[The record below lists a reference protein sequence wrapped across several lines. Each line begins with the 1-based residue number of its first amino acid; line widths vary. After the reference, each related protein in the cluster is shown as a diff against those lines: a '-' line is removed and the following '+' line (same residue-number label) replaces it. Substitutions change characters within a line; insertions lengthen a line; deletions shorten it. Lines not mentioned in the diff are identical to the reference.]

1 VSAARPAV
9 PIGAD
14 GPAPPGLVVAIDGPS
29 GSGKSTVSRAV
40 ATRLGLRYLDTGAM
54 YRAVTWAALD
64 RGIDLADAAAVADV
78 ARRLAV
84 DVSTDPA
91 APRVVVDGVDVTD
104 DIRRTRISAA
114 VSTVATNLDVRQE
127 LVHRQQRLVGTGD
140 IVVEGR
146 DITTVVAPDADV
158 RILLTATP
166 SERVNRRAREVHG
179 RNDESALA
187 ATRDQ
192 VVRRDADDSSVAQF
206 LEAAAGVVE
215 LDTSALTLEQVI
227 ATVLRLVEDAT
238 DHSSDR
244 RDAPASVGKAGP
256 A

>member
-1 VSAARPAV
+1 MITAR
-9 PIGAD
+9 
-14 GPAPPGLVVAIDGPS
+14 PGLVVAIDGPS

-64 RGIDLADAAAVADV
+64 RGIDPADTAAVADL
-78 ARRLAV
+78 ARRLTI
-84 DVSTDPA
+84 DVVTDPA
-91 APRVVVDGVDVTD
+91 AAGVTVDGIDVTD

-114 VSTVATNLDVRQE
+114 VSAVATNLDVRRE
-127 LVHRQQRLVGTGD
+127 LVRRQQQIVGSGEM
-140 IVVEGR
+140 VVEGR

-179 RNDESALA
+179 RDDESALA

-215 LDTSALTLEQVI
+215 LDTSTLTLEQVI
-227 ATVLRLVEDAT
+227 ATVLRLVEEAT
-238 DHSSDR
+238 SHSADGR
-244 RDAPASVGKAGP
+244 HAPTSAGKAGP

>member
-1 VSAARPAV
+1 MITAR
-9 PIGAD
+9 
-14 GPAPPGLVVAIDGPS
+14 PGLVVAIDGPS

-40 ATRLGLRYLDTGAM
+40 ATQLGLRYLDTGAM

-64 RGIDLADAAAVADV
+64 RGIDLADTVAVADL
-78 ARRLAV
+78 ARRLTI
-84 DVSTDPA
+84 DVVTDPA
-91 APRVVVDGVDVTD
+91 AAGVTVDGIDVTE

-114 VSTVATNLDVRQE
+114 VSAVATNLDVRRE
-127 LVHRQQRLVGTGD
+127 LVRRQQQIVGSGEMV
-140 IVVEGR
+140 IEGR

-179 RNDESALA
+179 RDDESALA

-215 LDTSALTLEQVI
+215 LDTSTLTLEQVI
-227 ATVLRLVEDAT
+227 ATVLRLVEEAT
-238 DHSSDR
+238 SHSADGR
-244 RDAPASVGKAGP
+244 HAPASVGKAGP